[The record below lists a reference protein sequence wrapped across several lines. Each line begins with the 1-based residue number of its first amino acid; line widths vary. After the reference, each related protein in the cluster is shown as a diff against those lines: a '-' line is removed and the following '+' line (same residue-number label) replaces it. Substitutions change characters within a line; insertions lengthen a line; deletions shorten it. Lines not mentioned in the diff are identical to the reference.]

1 MKLSNKLSI
10 LYYTN
15 NNTMTGIYKITTKHN
30 DKVYIG
36 SSNNI
41 TKRFGS
47 HISKLNR
54 NKHHSPYL
62 QAVYNKYGV
71 KNLEF
76 SIIEL
81 TLLENKI
88 EKEQYWMDYYKSYNR
103 KFGYNVSTNASC
115 NTTGEKIIFQYSL
128 TGEFIKEWKSISEA
142 CTFLKIN
149 NISQALKGKFA
160 KKCGNWQWKYQKY
173 TKLDSIL
180 AVYCSY
186 NESGNF
192 VKQYNSLK
200 HIKEE
205 FKNLSKSNITRA
217 CKENK
222 KCQGYYWK
230 KYDNLN
236 YNQNIEILEK
246 KRFTKKIGKYNKQGI
261 LIETFDSLT
270 KAAKNINVQISNLH
284 RVVSSNNSTYKTCK
298 GFVWK
303 YL

>member
-15 NNTMTGIYKITTKHN
+15 NNIMIGIYKITTKHN
-30 DKVYIG
+30 GKIYIG

-47 HISKLNR
+47 HISILNR

-88 EKEQYWMDYYKSYNR
+88 EKEQYWMDYYKSYN
-103 KFGYNVSTNASC
+103 KIFGYNVSKNASC
-115 NTTGEKIIFQYSL
+115 NTSGEKIIFQYSL

-142 CTFLKIN
+142 SAFLKLTSIT
-149 NISQALKGKFA
+149 QALVGKSS
-160 KKCGNWQWKYQKY
+160 KSCGNWQWKYQKHE
-173 TKLDSIL
+173 KIDSIL
-180 AVYCSY
+180 VIYCSY
-186 NESGNF
+186 DKNGKF
-192 VKQYNSLK
+192 VKQYNSLE

-217 CKENK
+217 YKNNLTCE
-222 KCQGYYWK
+222 GYYWK
-230 KYDNLN
+230 KYDTLN
-236 YNQNIEILEK
+236 YSQNIKIFER
-246 KRFTKKIGKYNKQGI
+246 KRFTRKIGKFNKQGI
-261 LIETFDSLT
+261 LIETFNSLT
-270 KAAKNINVQISNLH
+270 KAAENINVQIPNLH
-284 RVVSSNNSTYKTCK
+284 RVVKNDNITYKTCK
-298 GFVWK
+298 GFMWK